1 MSRLS
6 MLWLVL
12 AVLFTL
18 VNVGGALMPAVWR
31 EPMHLGLHVVLAIVG
46 AYVTWRLERR
56 RRWRRGS
63 QRGAATARS
72 DAPSELTGRLAQL
85 ERSVDAVAIEVE
97 RIGEGQRF
105 VTRVLTGN
113 DRVQA
118 ERQGV
123 VTPTAVDA
131 APSPPPTARG

>member
-6 MLWLVL
+6 VVWLVL

-18 VNVGGALMPAVWR
+18 VNVAGMFMPAVWQD
-31 EPMHLGLHVVLAIVG
+31 PMHGGLHVALAIVG
-46 AYVTWRLERR
+46 AYVVWRLERR
-56 RRWRRGS
+56 RRMLRGPQEDAVEHRR
-63 QRGAATARS
+63 
-72 DAPSELTGRLAQL
+72 APSELTGRLAQL
-85 ERSVDAVAIEVE
+85 EQSVDAVAIEVE

-113 DRVQA
+113 DRVQPP
-118 ERQGV
+118 RQGV

-131 APSPPPTARG
+131 APSPPPIVRN